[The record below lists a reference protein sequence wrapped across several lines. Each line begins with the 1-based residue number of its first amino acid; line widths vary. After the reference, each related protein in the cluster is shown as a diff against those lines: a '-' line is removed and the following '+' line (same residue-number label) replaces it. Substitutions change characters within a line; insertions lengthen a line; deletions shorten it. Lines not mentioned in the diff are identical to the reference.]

1 MFHDIDGEGYV
12 ELILVL
18 HLRQIFNGASNV
30 REPGLCKKTLARF
43 DLFHFDVN
51 GIDGDKGRP
60 GRAIVRVLA
69 ESRTGIEDAEGLLLP
84 AKKRPERALDVP
96 LSQKHQSKQ
105 LVEQLAPQDAVA
117 NNAADDSFNGIVL
130 QINEKLKMKKWK
142 CQNLESVNRKS

>member
-1 MFHDIDGEGYV
+1 MFHDIDREGDV

-18 HLRQIFNGASNV
+18 HLRQIFNAALNV
-30 REPGLCKKTLARF
+30 RETCLCKKTLARL
-43 DLFHFDVN
+43 DLFYLDVN
-51 GIDGDKGRP
+51 SIDGGGGRP
-60 GRAIVRVLA
+60 RRAIVRVLA
-69 ESRTGIEDAEGLLLP
+69 KSRTGIEDAEGLLLP
-84 AKKRPERALDVP
+84 AKKSPELALDVP